1 MATRKMP
8 QPGEKN
14 ALFFDIERP
23 QELNRFF
30 ERMEDWFVEE
40 GINADADKKK
50 KTVRYTDVETED
62 QWKASSKF
70 DNGTFDL
77 FKKQVIACYPRA
89 VDIAKGSVAGLKK
102 KIKQIGLV
110 SADYRDELLSLI
122 RIMTAEVAK
131 LKKITPPIHTT
142 VHRLATPAPAGAGAA
157 VAAPRNPEDMYDV
170 ADVMEMA
177 NLTAQEHS
185 NPFAKY
191 LGHSGSTRGE
201 GVAVKV
207 EEAISKMNDT
217 MSLYEQ
223 HTICHRCPCCKGDCR
238 VGSGSEPEI

>member
-110 SADYRDELLSLI
+110 SVDDRDEPLSLI
-122 RIMTAEVAK
+122 RIMTTEVAK
-131 LKKITPPIHTT
+131 LKKVMPPIHT
-142 VHRLATPAPAGAGAA
+142 
-157 VAAPRNPEDMYDV
+157 N
-170 ADVMEMA
+170 
-177 NLTAQEHS
+177 
-185 NPFAKY
+185 
-191 LGHSGSTRGE
+191 RG
-201 GVAVKV
+201 
-207 EEAISKMNDT
+207 
-217 MSLYEQ
+217 
-223 HTICHRCPCCKGDCR
+223 
-238 VGSGSEPEI
+238 

>member
-14 ALFFDIERP
+14 APFFDVERP

-30 ERMEDWFVEE
+30 ERMEDWFAEE
-40 GINADADKKK
+40 NLVADAERKR

-62 QWKASSKF
+62 QWKALSTF
-70 DNGTFDL
+70 DTGTFEQ
-77 FKKQVIACYPRA
+77 FKEQVIACYPRA
-89 VDIAKGSVAGLKK
+89 VDVAKGSVAGLKK

-110 SADYRDELLSLI
+110 SAEDRDELLSLI

-131 LKKITPPIHTT
+131 LKKITPPIHTNRELVDIFLGRLT
-142 VHRLATPAPAGAGAA
+142 QEFAANIAAKLSVHRLAAPATAAAAGAPPT
-157 VAAPRNPEDMYDV
+157 VPRNPEDMYDV

-191 LGHSGSTRGE
+191 LGLR
-201 GVAVKV
+201 VKV
-207 EEAISKMNDT
+207 
-217 MSLYEQ
+217 
-223 HTICHRCPCCKGDCR
+223 
-238 VGSGSEPEI
+238 